1 MPLIFGGLTIIAI
14 QILCAVHCIRHG
26 RNQGWL
32 MLIIFLPAIGSLAY
46 FLIEVLPGLSQ
57 RREVRAAKV
66 AAVRAID
73 PERDLRAARE
83 ALEVADTAANR
94 LALADRLAEL
104 ERWEEAI
111 SHYGEGI
118 AKAPRVERGPAT
130 RLARAQFHAGRFAE
144 ARAVL
149 EDLPETKSLSERD
162 RADLL
167 LAQVL
172 EAEGEDERALAI
184 YADVGERLPGGEPQC
199 RQAALLIRLGRGAE
213 ARAPLE
219 EVERRVKRLDRHE
232 LARERDM
239 YDWAARELAAL
250 RGK

>member
-1 MPLIFGGLTIIAI
+1 VPLILGGIGIILI

-46 FLIEVLPGLSQ
+46 FLIEILPGMGQ
-57 RREVRAAKV
+57 RREVRAAKA

-73 PERDLRAARE
+73 PEREVRAARE

-94 LALADRLAEL
+94 LAMADRLVEL
-104 ERWEEAI
+104 ERWAEAI
-111 SHYGEGI
+111 PHYQAGI
-118 AKAPRVERGPAT
+118 TKAPRVERGAAT
-130 RLARAQFHAGRFAE
+130 RLARAMFQASRFAE

-149 EDLPETKSLSERD
+149 KGLPETQSLSERD

-184 YADVGERLPGGEPQC
+184 YADVGERLPGGEAQC
-199 RQAALLIRLGRGAE
+199 REAGLLLRLGRGAQ

-219 EVERRVKRLDRHE
+219 EVERRVKRVDRHE

-239 YDWAARELAAL
+239 YEWAARELAQL

>member
-1 MPLIFGGLTIIAI
+1 MPLILGGIGIILV

-46 FLIEVLPGLSQ
+46 FLIEILPGMGQ
-57 RREVRAAKV
+57 RREVRAAKA

-73 PERDLRAARE
+73 PERNLRAARE

-94 LALADRLAEL
+94 LAMADRLAEL
-104 ERWEEAI
+104 ERWTEAI
-111 SHYGEGI
+111 PHYQAGI

-130 RLARAQFHAGRFAE
+130 RLARAMFQASRFAE

-149 EDLPETKSLSERD
+149 ESLPETQSLSERD
-162 RADLL
+162 RANLL

-184 YADVGERLPGGEPQC
+184 YADVGERLPGGEAQC
-199 RQAALLIRLGRGAE
+199 REAGVLLRLGRGAQ
-213 ARAPLE
+213 ALRPLE

-232 LARERDM
+232 LARERVM
-239 YDWAARELAAL
+239 YDWAARELAQL
-250 RGK
+250 RGT